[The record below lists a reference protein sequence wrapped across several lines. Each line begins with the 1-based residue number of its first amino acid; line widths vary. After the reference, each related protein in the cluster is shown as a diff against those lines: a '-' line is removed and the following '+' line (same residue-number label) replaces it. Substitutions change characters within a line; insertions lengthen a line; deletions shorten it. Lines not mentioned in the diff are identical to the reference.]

1 MGKLIVSVFTSLDGY
16 IEPESGFE
24 GPAWSD
30 DLEKHWSGH
39 ALERARHI
47 VYGRVNFEFNRDFW
61 SAAESDPESPAA
73 GISYAGTMN
82 RLPKTMFSRAV
93 TGDPGWNGTIARDIP
108 ATIARLKQDV
118 DGDIFAF
125 GGASLSSALIAADV
139 VDEIMIMILPVLWGG
154 GRRMFELN
162 HARQELVLI
171 EGRQLDTGA
180 MLMRYRRDR

>member
-1 MGKLIVSVFTSLDGY
+1 MGKLVVSVFTSLDGY

-30 DLEKHWSGH
+30 DLDRNWSGH

-61 SAAESDPESPAA
+61 SAADTDPDSPAA
-73 GISYAGTMN
+73 GISYASTMN
-82 RLPKTMFSRAV
+82 GLPKTMFSRTL
-93 TGDPGWNGTIARDIP
+93 TGDPGWNGTIARDI
-108 ATIARLKQDV
+108 AETIAKLKREV

-154 GRRMFELN
+154 GRRMFELK
-162 HARQELVLI
+162 HARQELELI
-171 EGRQLDTGA
+171 ESRQLDTGA
-180 MLMRYRRDR
+180 MLMRYARSR